1 MERLIFMQNFPFTEK
16 ARDFLRDSKL
26 NPEDVSETIIKR
38 AALVILRANS
48 NQEYII
54 DLTNSSREMLQNE
67 IIAFPI
73 AKLILSSMN
82 TPNIKEKFSLLV
94 KKKTFA
100 AIIQNPDPKKTAL
113 SLADDFKLNY
123 VLSEEKEFFVEL
135 KLIDYLDINFVDDES
150 KLINKNVSK
159 GIVYLS
165 LNDFARFLSEK
176 SYKKVFDSLPI
187 EKRFISKIFIDY
199 AKTIDSQ
206 LMVIE
211 KKSFDLK
218 IEGKIEVDLF
228 PPCMK
233 VLYSDQASGK
243 KLSYMARL
251 VLASFLF
258 QLGMRKEE
266 LLSLFS
272 KSPDYKK
279 HIAQYHID
287 RIYQKKLSAPGCKK
301 IAEYGLKVKECEK
314 ECKSNHPVRYYISK
328 LRYKNKFKKQN
339 ELSEKNKVVN

>member
-1 MERLIFMQNFPFTEK
+1 MDQLIFLQNFPFTEK
-16 ARDFLRDSKL
+16 SRNFFKESKL
-26 NPEDVSETIIKR
+26 NPEDVSGTIIKR
-38 AALVILRANS
+38 AALIISRANS
-48 NQEYII
+48 NQEYVL
-54 DLTNSSREMLQNE
+54 DLTNSSREMIQNE
-67 IIAFPI
+67 IIAFPV

-82 TPNIKEKFSLLV
+82 TPNIKEKFSLLM
-94 KKKTFA
+94 KKKTFT
-100 AIIQNPDPKKTAL
+100 AIIHHSNPKKIAL
-113 SLADDFKLNY
+113 SLADDFGIKY
-123 VLSEEKEFFVEL
+123 TLSDEKEFFVEI
-135 KLIDYLDINFVDDES
+135 KLIDYLDIYFVDDES
-150 KLINKNVSK
+150 KLINKNVSN
-159 GIVYLS
+159 GTVYLS
-165 LNDFARFLSEK
+165 INDFARFLSEK
-176 SYKKVFDSLPI
+176 AYKKVFDSLPI
-187 EKRFISKIFIDY
+187 EKKFIPKTFVNY

-206 LMVIE
+206 LSVIE

-218 IEGKIEVDLF
+218 LVGKINPDLF

-243 KLSYMARL
+243 KLSYLGRL

-279 HIAQYHID
+279 HISEYHID

-301 IAEYGLKVKECEK
+301 MADYGLKVKECEN
-314 ECKSNHPVRYYISK
+314 ECKSTHPVRYYISK

-339 ELSEKNKVVN
+339 ELKNKEGVN